1 MKKVFIMSLIIA
13 QCFSAISQ
21 TFPKGTK
28 SISVGYG
35 VISYENIV
43 LRILANQ
50 LNFESSL
57 KGPLYIKAEYAV
69 ADNFTIGVNVNYSKI
84 AATFNVDS
92 VKYTGNMSFG
102 STSVIL
108 RANYMLS
115 VSDGDGGIYFGAG
128 LGYRGGKLS
137 YYDDN
142 PYKDLKG
149 SITVP
154 LPLTFEATFGYKHYF
169 GPNIGVYAEMG
180 VTRSLFQAGLTTR
193 F

>member
-1 MKKVFIMSLIIA
+1 MKKVFIMGLIIA
-13 QCFSAISQ
+13 QCFSAMSQ

-28 SISVGYG
+28 SISMGYG
-35 VISYENIV
+35 VLSYEGALLDI
-43 LRILANQ
+43 IANQ
-50 LNFESSL
+50 LDFKSSHQ
-57 KGPLYIKAEYAV
+57 GPFYIKAEYAV
-69 ADNFTIGVNVNYSKI
+69 ADNFTVGLNVNYSKI

-92 VKYTGNMSFG
+92 VKYTGNMSFS

-115 VSDGDGGIYFGAG
+115 VSDGNGGIYFGAG

-149 SITVP
+149 SIP
-154 LPLTFEATFGYKHYF
+154 LPLPITFEATFGYKHYF

>member
-1 MKKVFIMSLIIA
+1 MKKVIIICVLIV
-13 QCFSAISQ
+13 QGLNGFSQ

-28 SISVGYG
+28 SFSAGFG

-43 LRILANQ
+43 LKIIANQ
-50 LNFESSL
+50 LNFKSSNT
-57 KGPLYIKAEYAV
+57 GPFYIKGEYAV
-69 ADNFTIGVNVNYSKI
+69 ADNFTLGLNVNYSKI
-84 AATFNVDS
+84 SATFNVDS
-92 VKYTGNMSFG
+92 VKYTGNMAFG

-115 VSDGDGGIYFGAG
+115 VADENGGIYFGGG

-149 SITVP
+149 DISVP
-154 LPLTFEATFGYKHYF
+154 LPFTFEATIGYKYYF
-169 GPNIGVYAEMG
+169 TPNIGVYAEMG
-180 VTRSLFQAGLTTR
+180 ATRSLFQAGVSAR